1 MTSQDL
7 VEQVLKI
14 SSAKKE
20 EAEVQ
25 YFVQSE
31 IVSIK

>member
-1 MTSQDL
+1 MTRQDL

-14 SSAKKE
+14 LKKE

-31 IVSIK
+31 IVSIKW